1 MAKFEIIFDNGGGIT
16 LQTPEYVHYF
26 GGMGGA
32 GEAAQ
37 CVSLLLDGGSTADWD
52 NNEPECRIVYEAD
65 VARNGGYKWSDSDDV
80 VSALATESKDEWLGE
95 ISGAAEER
103 FYRKLFAL
111 RGFEL
116 AEVE

>member
-37 CVSLLLDGGSTADWD
+37 CVSLLLD
-52 NNEPECRIVYEAD
+52 
-65 VARNGGYKWSDSDDV
+65 
-80 VSALATESKDEWLGE
+80 
-95 ISGAAEER
+95 
-103 FYRKLFAL
+103 
-111 RGFEL
+111 
-116 AEVE
+116 